1 MRRQW
6 ALSMHIFVA
15 AIFLLRESQMA
26 QSGAEVDF
34 TDEVQLAIEYLD
46 EVKSRNA
53 IAERAV
59 AILRSSLDEE
69 DLAAEFP

>member
-1 MRRQW
+1 
-6 ALSMHIFVA
+6 MHIFVA
-15 AIFLLRESQMA
+15 AIFLLRESHRA
-26 QSGAEVDF
+26 EAGAEVDF

-59 AILRSSLDEE
+59 AILRSSLDESDTE
-69 DLAAEFP
+69 AQLS